1 MNTPHDNAA
10 TDRRRLLKASAA
22 VAVGAGAAA
31 CAGPSAQDRQLQF
44 ATLAEAL
51 KEAEA
56 LSQAAA
62 LESATRFNWAQTLA
76 HTAQSIEFSMT
87 GFPAAK
93 PALFQRTLGA
103 AALGV
108 FNWRGRMSHDLAEP
122 IPGAPDLP
130 TSLAADQALARL
142 KAAIAAFAAF
152 TGPLQPHF
160 AYGALDKA
168 AYERAHAMHLAN
180 HLSAF
185 RAKPVA

>member
-1 MNTPHDNAA
+1 MNTTDPSPEP
-10 TDRRRLLKASAA
+10 DRRRLLKVSAA
-22 VAVGAGAAA
+22 VAAGGSAAA

-51 KEAEA
+51 KEADA
-56 LSQAAA
+56 LSKASA
-62 LESATRFNWAQTLA
+62 LESATRYNWAQTLA

-87 GFPAAK
+87 GFPQPK
-93 PALFQRTLGA
+93 PAWFQRTLGA

-108 FNWRGRMSHDLAEP
+108 FNWRGRMSHDLGEP

-130 TSLAADQALARL
+130 AAQDAAQALARL
-142 KAAIAAFAAF
+142 QAAVAAFAAW

-160 AYGALDKA
+160 AYGALDKP

-185 RAKPVA
+185 RVKATA